1 MPCMGAVPLTTPR
14 ARGTNSI
21 RNQKSQQ
28 SIYRPTHLSIYFY
41 KYAPLV
47 CVDQVLEHK
56 RRDLRAQGVV
66 VQDRLEH
73 HAAALAQRLG
83 RRVGP
88 RQRRRAVAVGGQL
101 EEPRRRCDS
110 LCAYVLI

>member
-1 MPCMGAVPLTTPR
+1 MHDGGFPHYPEAQILSGI
-14 ARGTNSI
+14 NSP
-21 RNQKSQQ
+21 NSL
-28 SIYRPTHLSIYFY
+28 STDPPIYSIYFY
-41 KYAPLV
+41 KDTPLV

-88 RQRRRAVAVGGQL
+88 RQRRRAVAVGGLVRWRDAGLAQGQH
-101 EEPRRRCDS
+101 P
-110 LCAYVLI
+110 AALI